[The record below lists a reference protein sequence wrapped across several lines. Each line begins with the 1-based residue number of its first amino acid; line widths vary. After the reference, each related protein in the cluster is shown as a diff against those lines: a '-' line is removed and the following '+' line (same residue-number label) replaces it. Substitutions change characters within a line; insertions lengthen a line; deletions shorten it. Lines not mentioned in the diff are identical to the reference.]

1 MSRILGVS
9 PETMVCE
16 CGQEATPTLLGTG
29 RIWAGGA
36 AEGRDPSNEG
46 IVLPVAGGMTAYILQ
61 GFM

>member
-1 MSRILGVS
+1 
-9 PETMVCE
+9 MVCE